1 MRKNSFFLCLAIFLL
16 ALAPAFSQDD
26 LMDLF
31 GEEEPTTEF
40 AYATFKTTRIAVG
53 QSIENPPNGN
63 LIFVVSHH
71 FGTVNQGA
79 YEFFGLDQATTRI
92 GFEYGVNDWLALG
105 IGRSTMNKTFDG
117 FVKVKLLRQ
126 KSGARNFP
134 FSLSYFGSTA
144 VHTLKWQDPDRKN
157 YFTSRM
163 SYAHQLLI
171 ARKFSNTF
179 SFQLMPTMI
188 HRNLVP
194 REIDQNDV
202 FALGAGGRVKIS
214 KRVSVNAEYYYLLP
228 GQTADDFYDTFTIGF
243 DIETGGH
250 VFQLFATNGRGAI
263 EEYYIPQTS
272 GSWLNGDIHIGFNIT
287 RAFTIKKPKTFRDQE
302 E

>member
-1 MRKNSFFLCLAIFLL
+1 MIKKCFYLCLAILTL
-16 ALAPAFSQDD
+16 ASAQVFSQDD

-31 GEEEPTTEF
+31 GEEEPTIEY
-40 AYATFKTTRIAVG
+40 AYATFKSTRIAVG

-71 FGTVNQGA
+71 FGAVNQGF

-92 GFEYGVNDWLALG
+92 GFEYGINDWLAVG

-117 FVKVKLLRQ
+117 FLKVKLLRQ
-126 KSGARNFP
+126 SSGIRKMP
-134 FSLSYFGSTA
+134 ISISYFGSTA
-144 VHTLKWQDPDRKN
+144 INTLKWQDPDRKN

-163 SYAHQLLI
+163 SYAHQILI
-171 ARKFSNTF
+171 ARKFSNAF
-179 SFQLMPTMI
+179 SFQLMPSLI
-188 HRNLVP
+188 HRNMVE
-194 REIDQNDV
+194 RKVDENDV
-202 FALGAGGRVKIS
+202 FAIGAGGRAKIS

-228 GQTADDFYDTFTIGF
+228 GQTADDYYNTFTIGV
-243 DIETGGH
+243 DLETGGH

-263 EEYYIPQTS
+263 EQYYIPQSS

-287 RAFTIKKPKTFRDQE
+287 RVFTIKKPKDPPE
-302 E
+302 

>member
-1 MRKNSFFLCLAIFLL
+1 MIKKCLFLCLAVLFT
-16 ALAPAFSQDD
+16 ASARVSSQDD

-31 GEEEPTTEF
+31 GEDEPTTEYT
-40 AYATFKTTRIAVG
+40 YASFKTTRICIG

-71 FGTVNQGA
+71 FGTINQGF

-92 GFEYGVNDWLALG
+92 GFEYGVNDWIAIG
-105 IGRSTMNKTFDG
+105 IGRSTLNKTFDG
-117 FVKVKLLRQ
+117 FAKLKIFRQSSGLRNMPL
-126 KSGARNFP
+126 SV
-134 FSLSYFGSTA
+134 SYFGSTA
-144 VHTLKWQDPDRKN
+144 ISTLKWQDPDRKN

-163 SYAHQLLI
+163 SYAHQILI
-171 ARKFSNTF
+171 ARKFNKSITL
-179 SFQLMPTMI
+179 QLMPTLV
-188 HRNLVP
+188 HRNFV
-194 REIDQNDV
+194 ETEADENDV
-202 FALGAGGRVKIS
+202 FSVGIGGRAKIS

-228 GQTADDFYDTFTIGF
+228 GQTADDYYNTFTVGV

-263 EEYYIPQTS
+263 EQYYIPQTS

-287 RAFTIKKPKTFRDQE
+287 RAFTVKKPKSKP
-302 E
+302 

>member
-1 MRKNSFFLCLAIFLL
+1 MIKKCFYLCLAILTM
-16 ALAPAFSQDD
+16 ASAQVFSQDD

-31 GEEEPTTEF
+31 GEEEPTIEY
-40 AYATFKTTRIAVG
+40 AYATFKSTRIAVG

-71 FGTVNQGA
+71 FGAVNQGF

-92 GFEYGVNDWLALG
+92 GFEYGINDWLAVG

-117 FVKVKLLRQ
+117 FLKVKLLRQ
-126 KSGARNFP
+126 SSGIRKMP
-134 FSLSYFGSTA
+134 ISISYFGSTA
-144 VHTLKWQDPDRKN
+144 INTLKWQDPDRKN

-163 SYAHQLLI
+163 SYAHQILI
-171 ARKFSNTF
+171 ARKFSNAF
-179 SFQLMPTMI
+179 SFQLMPSLI
-188 HRNLVP
+188 HRNMVE
-194 REIDQNDV
+194 RKVDENDV
-202 FALGAGGRVKIS
+202 FAIGAGGRAKIS

-228 GQTADDFYDTFTIGF
+228 GQTADDYYNTFTIGV
-243 DIETGGH
+243 DLETGGH

-263 EEYYIPQTS
+263 EQYYIPQSS

-287 RAFTIKKPKTFRDQE
+287 RVFTIKKPKDPPE
-302 E
+302 

>member
-1 MRKNSFFLCLAIFLL
+1 MIKKQLFLYMVFLM
-16 ALAPAFSQDD
+16 AVVQAFPQDD
-26 LMDLF
+26 LMDMF
-31 GEEEPTTEF
+31 GEEEPQTEF
-40 AYATFKTTRIAVG
+40 AYATFKTTRVTIG

-63 LIFVVSHH
+63 LIFIVSHH
-71 FGTVNQGA
+71 FGTINQGA

-105 IGRSTMNKTFDG
+105 IGRSTLNKTFDG

-126 KSGARNFP
+126 SSGARNMP

-144 VHTLKWQDPDRKN
+144 IHALKWQDPDRKN

-171 ARKFSNTF
+171 ASKISKAFSI
-179 SFQLMPTMI
+179 QLMPTFI
-188 HRNLVP
+188 HRNLVA
-194 REIDQNDV
+194 REVDENDV
-202 FALGAGGRVKIS
+202 FSVGAGGRAKIS
-214 KRVSVNAEYYYLLP
+214 SRVSVNAEYYYVLP
-228 GQTADDFYDTFTIGF
+228 GQTADDFYNSFTIGF

-250 VFQLFATNGRGAI
+250 VFQIFVTNGRGAI
-263 EEYYIPQTS
+263 EQYYIPQTD

-287 RAFTIKKPKTFRDQE
+287 RVFTIKKPKTFKE
-302 E
+302 